1 MQIIGII
8 LIAFVILLFFVWVK
22 FTNRQVG
29 AQSTGKTQEV
39 NIIVKGA
46 YNPHVITVKRGVPLK
61 ITFDRQEDS
70 DCSRFVN
77 FPDLKIHKEL
87 TAFGK
92 TMIEFIPQ
100 KEGEYPFSCDMGMYQ
115 GKIIVK

>member
-8 LIAFVILLFFVWVK
+8 LIVIVIALFFAWVK
-22 FTNRQVG
+22 FTNRQIG
-29 AQSTGKTQEV
+29 AQITGRIQEV
-39 NIIVKGA
+39 SIIVKGA
-46 YNPHVITVKRGVPLK
+46 YNPHLITVKKGVPLK

-87 TAFGK
+87 PAFGK
-92 TMIEFIPQ
+92 TVIEFTPA
-100 KEGEYPFSCDMGMYQ
+100 KEGEYTFSCDMGMYQ
-115 GKIIVK
+115 GKFIVK